1 MMPKYNYLVS
11 ACLAG
16 IRCTYNANHKLK
28 KKIQRLTE
36 DGMAIAI
43 CPEILGGSKV
53 PRRVCEIQGGDG
65 YDVLDGSAKA
75 IECSGRNISKVL
87 IKGARRALGAA
98 KRYGI
103 TKAILKSKSPSCGC
117 GRIYD
122 GTFTR
127 RLIKGDGVTTALLR
141 RNGISI
147 FTEKDE
153 DYA

>member
-1 MMPKYNYLVS
+1 MMPKDNYLVS

-36 DGMAIAI
+36 DGMAMPI

-65 YDVLDGSAKA
+65 YDVLDGSAKV

-87 IKGARRALGAA
+87 IKGARRALRVA

-141 RNGISI
+141 RNGISV
-147 FTEKDE
+147 FTEKDR
-153 DYA
+153 DHA